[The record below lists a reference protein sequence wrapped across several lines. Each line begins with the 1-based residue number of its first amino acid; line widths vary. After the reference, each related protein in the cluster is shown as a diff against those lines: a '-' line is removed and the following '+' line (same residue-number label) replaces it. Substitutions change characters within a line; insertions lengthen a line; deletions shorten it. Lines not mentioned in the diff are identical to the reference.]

1 MNVFV
6 SSNEGRA
13 KMFKIAKYVRKER
26 KNIVGL
32 KWVGMKMELLK
43 RKKWKGGE
51 VIFLFAKLDKK
62 VLTRKGI

>member
-1 MNVFV
+1 
-6 SSNEGRA
+6 
-13 KMFKIAKYVRKER
+13 MFKIAKYVRKER